1 MNDKKEKSDVLIAE
15 KMLMIGVNSSPFY
28 KLTGMECTYARQGEA
43 RVRMPFKK
51 ELTHP
56 GQIAHG
62 GAIASVAD
70 SALSLALIS
79 LTWPNTKIAT
89 AELKINYLKPFKE
102 GFIEAIGKIIKRGA
116 KVTVGEVKVKDHEGD
131 IVAVGL
137 ATFVVHD

>member
-1 MNDKKEKSDVLIAE
+1 MRDKKEKDETVISE
-15 KMLMIGVNSSPFY
+15 KMLILGVNSSPFY
-28 KLTGMECTYARQGEA
+28 KLTGMECTYARNGEA
-43 RVRMPFKK
+43 RVKLPFKK

-89 AELKINYLKPFKE
+89 VELKINYLKPFKE
-102 GFIEAIGKIIKRGA
+102 GFIEAVGRIIKRGS
-116 KVTVGEVKVKDHEGD
+116 KVTVGEVKVNNYEGD
-131 IVAVGL
+131 IVAIGI
-137 ATFVVHD
+137 ATFVVQD